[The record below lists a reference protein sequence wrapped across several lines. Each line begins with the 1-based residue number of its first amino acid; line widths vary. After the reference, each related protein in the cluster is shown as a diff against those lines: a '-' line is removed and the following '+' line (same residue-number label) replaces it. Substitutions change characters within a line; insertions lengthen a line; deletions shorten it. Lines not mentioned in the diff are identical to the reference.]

1 MTATETHRNAV
12 RARWRPDLRGL
23 RGGSASP
30 GKNGSGWSELYGFV
44 PYWRPAD
51 WFPVYRV
58 SPAYRGGVLRCPP
71 LCPEGCGSCAC
82 GRSGRLITPQLTQS
96 ETRCSCELAQTPHIR
111 GRMAHHRALFR
122 CIHSHSPPVGRPHVS
137 SHAHDAH
144 KNDNDPSTPFG
155 CDQPV
160 LEGHASTR
168 RTNPLIQ
175 PGRQYEIPAFAP
187 AHYRSKM
194 NDTCPP

>member
-82 GRSGRLITPQLTQS
+82 GRSGRLITPQLTHCGVGGCRDGARNRH
-96 ETRCSCELAQTPHIR
+96 TR
-111 GRMAHHRALFR
+111 GRLPPHLVHINAGH
-122 CIHSHSPPVGRPHVS
+122 CHSPPAEP
-137 SHAHDAH
+137 
-144 KNDNDPSTPFG
+144 P
-155 CDQPV
+155 
-160 LEGHASTR
+160 TR
-168 RTNPLIQ
+168 GNTAREH
-175 PGRQYEIPAFAP
+175 GER
-187 AHYRSKM
+187 HRSQH
-194 NDTCPP
+194 TRCL